1 MLDEA
6 IRFDNIYTV
15 ADVAE
20 LADAQASGACGLLA
34 RGGSSPLIRI
44 KPAPWGC
51 KPAFL
56 APYPARRQLFNEKCA
71 NRPINNLVVSIV
83 FSVCTRVC
91 GSGGKAGHYA

>member
-44 KPAPWGC
+44 IFQP
-51 KPAFL
+51 L
-56 APYPARRQLFNEKCA
+56 
-71 NRPINNLVVSIV
+71 
-83 FSVCTRVC
+83 
-91 GSGGKAGHYA
+91 GSRIP